1 MIHTHPWVYLVTWVI
16 PCIRRP
22 GGCMDSSS
30 SFLTNLLSWQINPLK
45 DPLFKPMEGF
55 VQGDFYIQE
64 QELLTFS
71 YIFFFIIVHPHVSEF
86 SFRLNFLFD
95 HFRAVTYI
103 GGLAMTHG
111 SAHDSKRLA
120 FSIEWFNT

>member
-1 MIHTHPWVYLVTWVI
+1 
-16 PCIRRP
+16 
-22 GGCMDSSS
+22 MDSSS
-30 SFLTNLLSWQINPLK
+30 SFLANLLSWQINPLK

-86 SFRLNFLFD
+86 SFRPLP
-95 HFRAVTYI
+95 
-103 GGLAMTHG
+103 G
-111 SAHDSKRLA
+111 SDLYWRTGHDPWKCA
-120 FSIEWFNT
+120 